1 MENLQNEEIL
11 LELIDIVMGNKQ
23 ITELP
28 QTELAFENHGHSNNS
43 GYVYEIEHLLSKLG
57 LFNYGNEFSNIYH
70 LWNKYKYNLNHEL
83 VQNEELENE
92 LWGVLLNAELVHK
105 EEQELMAKEDVQS
118 EEHYED
124 DFEEESNEENEENE
138 EDEENENEET
148 KTEEV
153 REETKSEE
161 VREETKTEEVKAKNE
176 EENTNEE
183 EIDNS
188 SWCVII

>member
-92 LWGVLLNAELVHK
+92 LWGVLLNAELVHE
-105 EEQELMAKEDVQS
+105 EEQELMTKEDVQS

-124 DFEEESNEENEENE
+124 DFEEESNEENMNE
-138 EDEENENEET
+138 DSQET

-153 REETKSEE
+153 EETKIEE
-161 VREETKTEEVKAKNE
+161 NQETKTEENE
-176 EENTNEE
+176 EKNTNEE

>member
-1 MENLQNEEIL
+1 MENLQNEDIL

-28 QTELAFENHGHSNNS
+28 QTELAFDNHGHSSNS

-83 VQNEELENE
+83 IQHEELENE
-92 LWGVLLNAELVHK
+92 LWGVLLNAELVHE

-124 DFEEESNEENEENE
+124 DFEEESNEENEETKTE
-138 EDEENENEET
+138 EVREET

-153 REETKSEE
+153 REETK
-161 VREETKTEEVKAKNE
+161 TEEVKGKNE

>member
-28 QTELAFENHGHSNNS
+28 KTELAFDNHGHSNNS
-43 GYVYEIEHLLSKLG
+43 GYVLEIEHLLSKLG

-92 LWGVLLNAELVHK
+92 LWGVLLNAELVHE
-105 EEQELMAKEDVQS
+105 EEQELMTKEDVQS
-118 EEHYED
+118 EENYED
-124 DFEEESNEENEENE
+124 DFEEESNEENEE
-138 EDEENENEET
+138 DEKNENEET

-153 REETKSEE
+153 REETKTEE
-161 VREETKTEEVKAKNE
+161 VR

>member
-28 QTELAFENHGHSNNS
+28 QTELAFENHSHSNNS

-92 LWGVLLNAELVHK
+92 LWGVLLNAELVHE
-105 EEQELMAKEDVQS
+105 EEQELMSKEDVQN

-124 DFEEESNEENEENE
+124 DFEEES
-138 EDEENENEET
+138 DEETDETKDEETAEMKDEETVEMKDEETDEMKDEETDETTDEET
-148 KTEEV
+148 K
-153 REETKSEE
+153 
-161 VREETKTEEVKAKNE
+161 
-176 EENTNEE
+176 E
-183 EIDNS
+183 EIDNY

>member
-43 GYVYEIEHLLSKLG
+43 GYVLEIEHLLSKLE

-92 LWGVLLNAELVHK
+92 LWGVLLNAELVQ
-105 EEQELMAKEDVQS
+105 EEQELMTKEDVQS

-124 DFEEESNEENEENE
+124 DFEEESNEENENE
-138 EDEENENEET
+138 ENKIQENN
-148 KTEEV
+148 
-153 REETKSEE
+153 EETKSEE
-161 VREETKTEEVKAKNE
+161 VREETKTEEAKKKNE
-176 EENTNEE
+176 EENTNDE

>member
-92 LWGVLLNAELVHK
+92 LWGVLLNAELVHE
-105 EEQELMAKEDVQS
+105 EEQELMTKEDVQS

-124 DFEEESNEENEENE
+124 DFEEESNEENENGKNEENE
-138 EDEENENEET
+138 ENKIQEN
-148 KTEEV
+148 
-153 REETKSEE
+153 
-161 VREETKTEEVKAKNE
+161 REETKTEEVKEKNE
-176 EENTNEE
+176 EEHENTNEE

>member
-43 GYVYEIEHLLSKLG
+43 GYVLEIEHLLSKLG

-92 LWGVLLNAELVHK
+92 LWGVLLNAELVHE
-105 EEQELMAKEDVQS
+105 EEQELMTKEDVQS

-124 DFEEESNEENEENE
+124 DFEEESNEENMNE
-138 EDEENENEET
+138 DSQET

-153 REETKSEE
+153 EETKIEE
-161 VREETKTEEVKAKNE
+161 NQETKTEENE
-176 EENTNEE
+176 EKNTNEE